1 MNATSL
7 LICVAGLC
15 RDGGGVMCRRDGV
28 QTGCGDG
35 LLLKIRARLEEMFT
49 DAHLAE
55 DGFLLKHLQSR
66 NGFVSL
72 KLLTCLKK
80 VAFSGL
86 LSSCMNENEAE
97 SLRLLQIKTLTPD
110 WHVTLEA
117 ALSSDLLEV
126 NDERTKLRRKRPLP
140 QWLLCSPTSKLLL
153 IWNAGEEQSRRAEHH
168 SLLQTLLQKLGLS
181 DSISALW
188 ILIPGEELPKEL
200 QCYTKRHQELG
211 QHACTVV
218 KFDLLEKVRR
228 AFRDLQGEG
237 LRVVALGCKSMCN
250 FSKPPPREETNT
262 PQDEDRS
269 PEMTLSPPERSS
281 PAELHEVQTE
291 PDPLENIKL
300 GTFPPDCDACSWGQ
314 NDDLPANMCFG
325 DASDECPWVLRRRS
339 TARHSAPKTL
349 RVLRQPLGPDGGRG
363 FDPKRRDQTTVL
375 PS

>member
-1 MNATSL
+1 
-7 LICVAGLC
+7 
-15 RDGGGVMCRRDGV
+15 MCRRDGV

-153 IWNAGEEQSRRAEHH
+153 ICNAAEEQSRRAEHH
-168 SLLQTLLQKLGLS
+168 SLLQTL
-181 DSISALW
+181 A
-188 ILIPGEELPKEL
+188 PEELPKEL

-250 FSKPPPREETNT
+250 F
-262 PQDEDRS
+262 Q
-269 PEMTLSPPERSS
+269 
-281 PAELHEVQTE
+281 QTSTQ
-291 PDPLENIKL
+291 
-300 GTFPPDCDACSWGQ
+300 G
-314 NDDLPANMCFG
+314 G
-325 DASDECPWVLRRRS
+325 DKHATR
-339 TARHSAPKTL
+339 
-349 RVLRQPLGPDGGRG
+349 
-363 FDPKRRDQTTVL
+363 
-375 PS
+375 